1 MPYPNLTPL
10 ESLVAECARRDDT
23 HLWIMRGVVYV
34 QVGKGALS
42 RVYTAYCMD
51 DKTILKIVHEL
62 KFGAYAPRNAAPQE
76 KEAA

>member
-10 ESLVAECARRDDT
+10 ESLVAECARRVDT

-34 QVGKGALS
+34 QVGKGAHS
-42 RVYTAYCMD
+42 RVFPAYCMD
-51 DKTILKIVHEL
+51 DKTISKIVHEL
-62 KFGAYAPRNAAPQE
+62 KFGAYAPRLVAPQE

>member
-10 ESLVAECARRDDT
+10 ESLVAECARRGDT
-23 HLWIMRGVVYV
+23 RLWIMRGVVYV

-42 RVYTAYCMD
+42 RVFSACCMD
-51 DKTILKIVHEL
+51 SKAISRIVHEIT
-62 KFGAYAPRNAAPQE
+62 FGAYAQRDGAPWE